1 MNVSFCTIK
10 KSFPL
15 RIAILVALLC
25 VGVYMVVSDGIL
37 SPLFGIVILGAMF
50 AHAVELQHQCLHYT
64 AFRLRPLNRIVG
76 IMLGLPTLTSFH
88 AYRRSHLDHHR
99 NLGTPNDQT
108 FFVYKFLE
116 TSSLKNFAH
125 DLLGVAHLRSSFSA
139 ILGNSDTR
147 LIDLHSMDATSKE
160 AERFDYGLMGF
171 LIVAAILVAMMFGFT
186 LVLKLWILPLL
197 LVAQPIHF
205 LIELPEHIGC
215 FTKAA
220 SVFDNTRTIY
230 GSSISSWF
238 TNYNNLHVEHHLD
251 ASRPMAQ
258 LPELLE
264 ENRGKHRFI
273 SNTYPDFYIQLFK
286 SLKSS
291 QTETEAAT
299 DRSNRS
305 VI

>member
-1 MNVSFCTIK
+1 MNSLISAAI
-10 KSFPL
+10 KSFHL
-15 RIAILVALLC
+15 RLVILVALLC
-25 VGVYMVVSDGIL
+25 IGVYLAVSESIPLTVV
-37 SPLFGIVILGAMF
+37 GIVIIGSMF

-64 AFRLRPLNRIVG
+64 AFRSRPLNRIVG
-76 IMLGLPTLTSFH
+76 IILGLPTLTSFH

-125 DLLGVAHLRSSFSA
+125 DLLGISHLRASLSA
-139 ILGNSDTR
+139 ILGNNDSR

-160 AERFDYGLMGF
+160 SERFDYGLMGF
-171 LIVAAILVAMMFGFT
+171 LIVSAILVAMTFGFT
-186 LVLKLWILPLL
+186 LILKLWILPLL

-215 FTKAA
+215 FTKST

-230 GSSISSWF
+230 GSPFSSWF

-251 ASRPMAQ
+251 ASRPMAE
-258 LPELLE
+258 LPELFE

-273 SNTYPDFYIQLFK
+273 ANTYPDFYIHLFK
-286 SLKSS
+286 TLKST
-291 QTETEAAT
+291 QTETEAGT
-299 DRSNRS
+299 DRANRS